1 MRNRGRPYKNRMAR
15 NAHKTDGKG
24 EVHQGPIQRCLK
36 ADSINASAPIVV
48 SEMIDKLNLPLVKA
62 AVDSVRDANLP
73 DPNPSERVMLDHF
86 RCPREF
92 VRIGVQR
99 HLSEQAGFFK
109 FGPEAVC
116 YGRTA
121 AFTPLPEAGQILTD
135 ALKYSKGGSEGIKLP
150 FDLAECV
157 TALRCEEYLENGNGA
172 GRNSILNR
180 SVRAA
185 YYAVR
190 PAMPVPVRKH
200 LQRYSLRDWNKRE
213 FPRWPVETSVESAF
227 ETAMRLILKTQDL
240 NEVPFIWF
248 WPDGAESCAV
258 MTHDVEALAGR
269 DFCDELMDID
279 DSYGIKASF
288 QVVPESRYEV
298 SPAYLEGIRRRG
310 FEVNV
315 HDCNHDGNLYKDHE
329 EFKRRAARIEEYRK
343 IFKARGFRAGILYRN
358 INWFSQL
365 NFEYEMSV
373 PNVAHLDPQ
382 HGGCCTTF
390 PYFIG
395 DLLEIPVTMTQDY
408 SLFNILRH
416 YKLDLWEA
424 QMDAVR
430 RKHGLMSFI
439 IHPDYIC
446 NEPEQKVYRA
456 LLARLAELRKTAGV
470 WTPTPGEL
478 NQWWRERSR
487 MKLVRKGGGWE
498 IEGDGMVRARMAY
511 ARLENDA
518 LVYSF

>member
-1 MRNRGRPYKNRMAR
+1 
-15 NAHKTDGKG
+15 
-24 EVHQGPIQRCLK
+24 
-36 ADSINASAPIVV
+36 
-48 SEMIDKLNLPLVKA
+48 
-62 AVDSVRDANLP
+62 VRDANLP
-73 DPNPSERVMLDHF
+73 DPRPSEQVMIDHF

-92 VRIGVQR
+92 VRIGVQGN
-99 HLSEQAGFFK
+99 LSKHPGFFK
-109 FGPEAVC
+109 FGPESIC

-121 AFTPLPEAGQILTD
+121 AFTPSPEAGKILND
-135 ALKYSKGGSEGIKLP
+135 ALKYARSGPNGINLP
-150 FDLAECV
+150 FDLAETV
-157 TALRCEEYLENGNGA
+157 NALRREKYVKNGNGA
-172 GRNSILNR
+172 GRSSLLQR

-200 LQRYSLRDWNKRE
+200 LQRYSLRGWDKQE

-227 ETAMRLILKTQDL
+227 ETAMLLTLKKRGL
-240 NEVPFIWF
+240 KEVPFIWF
-248 WPDGAESCAV
+248 WPDGAQACAL
-258 MTHDVEALAGR
+258 MTHDVEAPAGR
-269 DFCDELMDID
+269 DFCDQLMDID

-315 HDCNHDGNLYKDHE
+315 HDFNHDGNLYRDYE
-329 EFKRRAARIEEYRK
+329 EFRRRAARIEEYRK
-343 IFKARGFRAGILYRN
+343 IFGARGFRAGVLYRN
-358 INWFSQL
+358 IDWFDL
-365 NFEYEMSV
+365 LHFEYEMSV

-416 YKLDLWEA
+416 YTLDLWES
-424 QMDAVR
+424 QMEAIR
-430 RKHGLMSFI
+430 RKHGVMSCI
-439 IHPDYIC
+439 VHPDYIC
-446 NEPEQKVYRA
+446 NEPEQKVYRS

-470 WTPTPGEL
+470 WTPLPGEL
-478 NQWWRERSR
+478 NQWWRQRSR
-487 MKLVRKGGGWE
+487 MKLVRYGGAWE
-498 IEGDGMVRARMAY
+498 IEGEGKVRARMAY
-511 ARLENDA
+511 ARLENGT

>member
-1 MRNRGRPYKNRMAR
+1 MVP
-15 NAHKTDGKG
+15 
-24 EVHQGPIQRCLK
+24 
-36 ADSINASAPIVV
+36 
-48 SEMIDKLNLPLVKA
+48 EMIDKSNLILDKA
-62 AVDSVRDANLP
+62 AVDSVRDVNLP
-73 DPNPSERVMLDHF
+73 DPKPSEQVMMDHF

-92 VRIGVQR
+92 VRIGVQGD
-99 HLSEQAGFFK
+99 LSARPGFFK
-109 FGPEAVC
+109 FGPESIC

-121 AFTPLPEAGQILTD
+121 AFTPSPEAGQILND
-135 ALKYSKGGSEGIKLP
+135 ALKYSRGGYDGIKLP
-150 FDLAECV
+150 FDLAETV
-157 TALRCEEYLENGNGA
+157 TALRCEKYLENGNGA

-185 YYAVR
+185 YYTVR

-200 LQRYSLRDWNKRE
+200 LQRYSLRGWDKRE

-227 ETAMRLILKTQDL
+227 ETAMRLILKTQGL
-240 NEVPFIWF
+240 KEVPFIWF
-248 WPDGAESCAV
+248 WPDGAQSCAL

-315 HDCNHDGNLYKDHE
+315 HDFNHDGKLYSDYE
-329 EFKRRAARIEEYRK
+329 EFRRRAARIEEYRK
-343 IFKARGFRAGILYRN
+343 IFRARGFRAGILYRN
-358 INWFSQL
+358 INWFGLL

-395 DLLEIPVTMTQDY
+395 NMLEIPVTMTQDY

-416 YKLDLWEA
+416 YRLDLWET
-424 QMDAVR
+424 QMAAVR

-439 IHPDYIC
+439 IHPDYIR
-446 NEPEQKVYRA
+446 NEPEQKVYRS
-456 LLARLAELRKTAGV
+456 LLARLAQLRKSARV
-470 WTPTPGEL
+470 WTPMPGEL
-478 NQWWRERSR
+478 NQWWRQRSR
-487 MKLVRKGGGWE
+487 MKLVRNGGGWE
-498 IEGDGMVRARMAY
+498 IQGDGMVRARIAY
-511 ARLENDA
+511 AHLENGA
-518 LVYSF
+518 LAYSI